1 MLLVIDLG
9 NTNLTLGLYRG
20 KELALH
26 WRLATDQS
34 RMPDEYGIQML
45 NMLQHGGCK
54 LDDIEGICFSSV
66 VPPLS
71 ERIIQA
77 CQAYL
82 QRTPLQVTSELKLGI
97 TISYDDPQA
106 VGADRIADAAAAW
119 QLYGGPACVVDF
131 GTAITFNALT
141 REGAYL
147 GGAITAGL
155 GIAMDALV
163 KRTAKLLPVELQVPP
178 NVIGRNTVHAIQSG
192 LVNGTVAM
200 VEGMLQRF
208 KAELGA
214 DTKII
219 ATGGMVN
226 VIVPH
231 TKAIEVIA
239 PWLTLDGL
247 RIIWEL
253 NR

>member
-20 KELALH
+20 KELVLH

-45 NMLQHGGCK
+45 NMLQHGGCQ

-77 CQAYL
+77 CQVYL
-82 QRTPLQVTSELKLGI
+82 QRTPLQVTSDLKLGI
-97 TISYDDPQA
+97 TIGYDDPQA
-106 VGADRIADAAAAW
+106 VGADRISDAAAAW
-119 QLYGGPACVVDF
+119 QLYGGPACVLDF
-131 GTAITFNALT
+131 GTATTFNALT
-141 REGAYL
+141 REGVYL

-163 KRTAKLLPVELQVPP
+163 KRTAKLLPVELQAPP
-178 NVIGRNTVHAIQSG
+178 NIIGRNTVHAIQSG

-200 VEGMLQRF
+200 VEGMLQCF

-214 DTKII
+214 DTKVI
-219 ATGGMVN
+219 ATGGLVN
-226 VIVPH
+226 VIAPH
-231 TKAIEVIA
+231 TKSIEVIA

-253 NR
+253 NQ